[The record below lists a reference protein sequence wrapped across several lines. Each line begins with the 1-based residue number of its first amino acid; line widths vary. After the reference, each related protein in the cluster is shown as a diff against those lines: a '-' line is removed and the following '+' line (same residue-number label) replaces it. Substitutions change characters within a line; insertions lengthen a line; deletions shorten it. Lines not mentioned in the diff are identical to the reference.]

1 LQPLLSFPS
10 EAGKISATTT
20 VWWMKGSAEG
30 ADRKE
35 EETVAQ
41 TDDREAQVDEKDV
54 EAHSTIDSPAVD
66 SPSIDRTDDD
76 ADDVE
81 GHVFIDKPAID
92 KPAID

>member
-1 LQPLLSFPS
+1 VRTGQ
-10 EAGKISATTT
+10 
-20 VWWMKGSAEG
+20 
-30 ADRKE
+30 E

-54 EAHSTIDSPAVD
+54 EGHGLVDSPAAD

-81 GHVFIDKPAID
+81 GHALIDKPAVD
-92 KPAID
+92 SPSVD